1 MFGVTVA
8 FVLACSGNLQ
18 FQEIPAQQIEAIHAL
33 PFTTDEVTR
42 IYFIH
47 NAESEYS
54 VKDERGTKF
63 TSGKSPHV
71 HLNERGKEQAG
82 RLGSLLSSRI
92 ENAIVFVPPAKRAE
106 ETAAF
111 LLSDKVIMGPAYEG
125 LFEVSMG
132 VWEGKPKDE
141 LYKAEHHKWKKLSAI
156 DKYITP
162 RISTGE
168 SYLEASNRAMDD
180 LERILQSNSGK
191 TILIISGENLL
202 NALAI
207 RWMNPNLSEE
217 PGEDLPMLPMAK
229 GDFFLVEIPRGQ
241 SMEQAHL
248 KMLFHL

>member
-1 MFGVTVA
+1 MFTIVA

-18 FQEIPAQQIEAIHAL
+18 FNEIPAQRVDTSQAL
-33 PFTTDEVTR
+33 LSTTDEVTR
-42 IYFIH
+42 IYLIH

-54 VKDERGTKF
+54 VQDEKGTKF

-71 HLNERGKEQAG
+71 HLNERGREQAK
-82 RLGSLLSSRI
+82 RLGSLLSSRM
-92 ENAIVFVPPAKRAE
+92 ENAIVFISPAKRAE

-111 LLSDKVIMGPAYEG
+111 LLSDKVLMGGAFEG

-141 LYKAEHHKWKKLSAI
+141 LYKAEHQKWKNLSAI

-168 SYLEASNRAMDD
+168 SYQEASNRAMDD
-180 LERILQSNSGK
+180 LEKILQLHSEK

-207 RWMNPNLSEE
+207 RWMNPSLSEE
-217 PGEDLPMLPMAK
+217 PGSDLPMLPMKK
-229 GDFFLVEIPRGQ
+229 GDFFLIEIPRGQ
-241 SMEQAHL
+241 SIEQANL
-248 KMLFHL
+248 KMLFHI